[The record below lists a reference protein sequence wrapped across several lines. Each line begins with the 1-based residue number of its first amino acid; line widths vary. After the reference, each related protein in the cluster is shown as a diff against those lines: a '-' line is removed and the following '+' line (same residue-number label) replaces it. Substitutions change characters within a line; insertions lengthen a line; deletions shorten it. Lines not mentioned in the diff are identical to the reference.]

1 LQPVA
6 EVEEIVG
13 LAFQVSP
20 LIGSLALIL
29 LAAFAA
35 VPATLTRPDAR
46 LKLAGAALSLC
57 LAAWAVTPLF
67 GAFPVPLVGVGM
79 SPILGAWLGVG
90 LLAATAR
97 ARTY

>member
-1 LQPVA
+1 MLDGA
-6 EVEEIVG
+6 
-13 LAFQVSP
+13 
-20 LIGSLALIL
+20 ALRH
-29 LAAFAA
+29 ASGGGCNSHCGCA
-35 VPATLTRPDAR
+35 
-46 LKLAGAALSLC
+46 LAGGALSLC